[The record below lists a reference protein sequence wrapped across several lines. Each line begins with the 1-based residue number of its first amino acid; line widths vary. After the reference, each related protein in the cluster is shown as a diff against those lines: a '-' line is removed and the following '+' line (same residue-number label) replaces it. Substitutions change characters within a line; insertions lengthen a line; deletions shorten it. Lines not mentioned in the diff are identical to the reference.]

1 MPKVGGFTL
10 LDADGVAYL
19 AVDAAPPGLPVIRVA
34 QPEPGDATTTSAL
47 TVLAALPPALRSQM
61 VALVA
66 ESPTRIRLE
75 LTDERLVIWGD
86 ATQNAAK
93 VRVLQ
98 LSKIDPGHTLD
109 VSAPGVVL
117 EK

>member
-1 MPKVGGFTL
+1 VL
-10 LDADGVAYL
+10 RIVA
-19 AVDAAPPGLPVIRVA
+19 PG
-34 QPEPGDATTTSAL
+34 PGDATTKAAL
-47 TVLAALPPALRSQM
+47 TVLAALPAWLREPL

-66 ESPTRIRLE
+66 DAPTRIRLE
-75 LTDERLVIWGD
+75 LTDRRTVVWGD
-86 ATQNAAK
+86 AAENEAK

-98 LSKIDPGHTLD
+98 FTKIAPDKTLD